1 MHEMAITQ
9 SVVDAVV
16 AELGDATVTNVRLE
30 IGRLSGVVPDSVRF
44 CFEVLCAG
52 TSLEG
57 ARLDIAEPPG
67 RARCRDCGEEF
78 ALDDF
83 ILLCPCGSA
92 DVAVLA
98 GRELRITSV
107 EVGHV

>member
-9 SVVDAVV
+9 SVVDAIV
-16 AELGDATVTNVRLE
+16 ARLGEATVSCVRLE

-44 CFEVLCAG
+44 CFDVLCAG

-78 ALDDF
+78 GLDDF
-83 ILLCPCGSA
+83 IVLCPCGSA
-92 DVAVLA
+92 NAAVLA
-98 GRELRITSV
+98 GRELRIASV
-107 EVGHV
+107 EVSHV

>member
-9 SVVDAVV
+9 SVVDAIVTR
-16 AELGDATVTNVRLE
+16 LGDAAVKTVRLE

-44 CFEVLCAG
+44 CFDVLCTG
-52 TSLEG
+52 TSLEV
-57 ARLDIAEPPG
+57 ARLDIAEPAG

-92 DVAVLA
+92 DVSVLA